1 MATNT
6 TSKLFF
12 LTFLTIS
19 YLISTVHIIT
29 IAHARNLQT
38 TTVATDHS
46 GAGNLMDCWN
56 AGLELKSCTEE
67 IVEFFLSRTGTTV
80 SSVGID
86 KDCCGAIGLVVKDC
100 WSVMFTSLGLT
111 NMEGPDNST
120 GDQTTDVCKDIK
132 RWLLDMDEKVEKGA
146 AMLISADMDYD
157 TILEDVNAKEHL
169 TLLSSC
175 VDKKPPGVSN
185 VVEIYW
191 PWKVFLQVPLDVP
204 IRKEVRFKEYRRDR
218 DRRRKSTKELR
229 KKLRKKEAK
238 DRAK

>member
-67 IVEFFLSRTGTTV
+67 IVEFFLSRT
-80 SSVGID
+80 
-86 KDCCGAIGLVVKDC
+86 
-100 WSVMFTSLGLT
+100 
-111 NMEGPDNST
+111 GPDNST